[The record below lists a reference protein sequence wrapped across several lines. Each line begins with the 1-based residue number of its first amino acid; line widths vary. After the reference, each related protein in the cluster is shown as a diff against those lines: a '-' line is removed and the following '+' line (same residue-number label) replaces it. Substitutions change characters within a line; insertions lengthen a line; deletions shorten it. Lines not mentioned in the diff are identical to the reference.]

1 MGSQTSSP
9 TADATTR
16 RILQSL
22 RAIVRDLRRASVS
35 YEKQFGL
42 SAAQLF
48 VLQALRDQPG
58 MSLGEVAKR
67 TATDQSSVSVV
78 VRKLEEKDLVQKR
91 TSSQDGRR
99 LELSLTP
106 RGKRLSERT
115 PPAVQDLLIQS
126 ISDLPLPDRRQLAGL
141 LDRIAPPGPGDQ
153 PMFFEE
159 PPDEERTKARGK
171 GDGHD

>member
-1 MGSQTSSP
+1 M
-9 TADATTR
+9 
-16 RILQSL
+16 
-22 RAIVRDLRRASVS
+22 
-35 YEKQFGL
+35 
-42 SAAQLF
+42 F

-91 TSSQDGRR
+91 TSSKDGRR

-153 PMFFEE
+153 PMFF
-159 PPDEERTKARGK
+159 
-171 GDGHD
+171 

>member
-1 MGSQTSSP
+1 MGSQPFSLAP
-9 TADATTR
+9 DAATR

-35 YEKQFGL
+35 CEKQFGL

-58 MSLGEVAKR
+58 MSLGEVAQR
-67 TATDQSSVSVV
+67 TATDSSSVSVV
-78 VRKLEEKDLVQKR
+78 VRKLEEKGLVQKR
-91 TSSQDGRR
+91 TSSKDGRR

-106 RGKRLSERT
+106 NGRRLSEKS
-115 PPAVQDLLIQS
+115 PPAVQDLLIQR
-126 ISDLPLPDRRQLAGL
+126 IGDLSHHDRRSLAGL
-141 LDRIAPPGPGDQ
+141 LDRIAQPGAGDQ

-159 PPDEERTKARGK
+159 SPGEAARK
-171 GDGHD
+171 GGRP